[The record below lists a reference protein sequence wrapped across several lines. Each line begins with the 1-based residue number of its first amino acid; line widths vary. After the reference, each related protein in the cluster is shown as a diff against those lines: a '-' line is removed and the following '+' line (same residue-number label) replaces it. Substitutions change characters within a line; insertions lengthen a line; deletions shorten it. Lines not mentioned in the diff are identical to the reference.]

1 MCDTFIVQGRLMASG
16 RTTLAKNSDREPN
29 EAQYLETFA
38 AADHA
43 SGSTVRCTYIEISQV
58 ARTHAVIGSRP
69 WWMWGFEHGVNEHGL
84 AIGNEAVWSKVPAS
98 LEPGLLGM
106 DLVRLTLER
115 AKTADEGLAVLTELL
130 ERHGQSGPT
139 SALRAQSYHN
149 SFIIADADGGWN
161 IQTAGRHWVAR
172 KIDGH
177 DAISNIYS
185 IGSDYDRIS
194 ANAIDFATKSG
205 WFDPKSGKPF
215 DFAAAF
221 ADTTLS
227 FLPGCAARLAFS
239 RTGLSTLEQQRKI
252 DLEDVFALLRSHGV
266 ADQPAD
272 WRPPADGE
280 ALICMHAGRPEHS
293 ETAAAMVAELPKQQ
307 VQGSAYLLWAALA
320 SPCLSSFVPVWH
332 DSGQPEGWEQPR
344 VGTDHAAGRRANQDA
359 WWSMETMQRSI
370 EQDYGRLAGPP
381 RAIFASLEAETLA
394 AVRGLAPDAG
404 AAERSAL
411 TQSIARRQQAACQII
426 DDVTKACAAGIVTPR
441 TDDPR
446 GSYLDRVEAE
456 RLAMSRGE
464 FGDNAPIH
472 RASTGR

>member
-1 MCDTFIVQGRLMASG
+1 MCDTFLVHGRLTATG

-43 SGSTVRCTYIEISQV
+43 PGAQLRCTYIEIPQV
-58 ARTHAVIGSRP
+58 ARTHAMIGSRP

-98 LEPGLLGM
+98 TEAGLLGM

-115 AKTADEGLAVLTELL
+115 ARTADEGLAVLTELL
-130 ERHGQSGPT
+130 ERHGQSGAT
-139 SALRAQSYHN
+139 SALREQSYHN

-161 IQTAGRHWVAR
+161 LQTAGRHWVAR
-172 KIDGH
+172 RIDGW

-194 ANAIDFATKSG
+194 ANAIDHATSQG

-221 ADTTLS
+221 ADTTLT
-227 FLPGCAARLAFS
+227 FLPGCAARLHFAQS
-239 RTGLSTLEQQRKI
+239 DLTTLEGQGKI
-252 DLEDVFALLRSHGV
+252 ALEDVFALLRSHG
-266 ADQPAD
+266 AEEQSAD

-293 ETAAAMVAELPKQQ
+293 ETAAAMVAELPKGKL
-307 VQGSAYLLWAALA
+307 QGSPYLLWVALA
-320 SPCLSSFVPVWH
+320 SPCLSSFVPVWQ
-332 DSGQPEGWEQPR
+332 DSGQPEGWAQPL
-344 VGTDHAAGRRANQDA
+344 VGANHGANQDA
-359 WWSMETMQRSI
+359 WWSMEAMQRRI

-381 RAIFASLEAETLA
+381 QAIFAALEAETLA
-394 AVRGLAPDAG
+394 AVRALAPDANP
-404 AAERSAL
+404 AERHAL
-411 TQSIARRQQAACQII
+411 TQSTARRQEVACQII
-426 DDVTKACAAGIVTPR
+426 DMTTKACMVEVVTPR

-446 GSYLDRVEAE
+446 GAYLDRVEAE
-456 RLAMSRGE
+456 RAAMSRGE
-464 FGDNAPIH
+464 FSHKAPMR
-472 RASTGR
+472 RASAGR